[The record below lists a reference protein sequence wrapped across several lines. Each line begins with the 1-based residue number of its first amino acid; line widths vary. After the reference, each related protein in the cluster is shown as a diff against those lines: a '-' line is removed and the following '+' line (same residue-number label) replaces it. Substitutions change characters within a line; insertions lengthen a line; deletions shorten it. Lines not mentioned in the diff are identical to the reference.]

1 MTTVEINGD
10 LFDEETG
17 EYAGPAR
24 LDVFPTEVSD
34 EETYLWVM
42 RKFMEAEAE
51 VKTEELKYNAVLE
64 NVYKTIQS
72 KKSKVNW
79 LRNRYEALVTQYV
92 WNQLPRDSDGNLKR
106 KSTTCPW
113 GTVTFRTTQPRLII
127 QDEDKVVQWAERN
140 WPSMLKV
147 TTTPQVS
154 KLSKELVDELMAKRT
169 DAEKIGFNVL
179 DGAQV
184 SKVSVN
190 L

>member
-1 MTTVEINGD
+1 MVTVEINGD

-17 EYAGPAR
+17 EYAGPAK
-24 LDVFPTEVSD
+24 LDLYPTDVTD
-34 EETYLWVM
+34 EETFLWAM
-42 RKFMEAEAE
+42 RKFMEAETE
-51 VKTEELKYNAVLE
+51 VKAEELKYEAVLQ
-64 NVYKTIQS
+64 NITKAIKA
-72 KKSKVNW
+72 KKSKITW
-79 LRNRYEALVTQYV
+79 LRNRYESCVTQYV
-92 WNQLPRDSDGNLKR
+92 WNQLPRDAEGNLKR

-113 GTVTFRTTQPRLII
+113 GSVTFRSTQPRLII

-169 DAEKIGFNVL
+169 DAEKIGFNVV
-179 DGAQV
+179 DGTQV